1 MELEHDHIRV
11 STRKPRSVRD
21 DKVMTRS
28 WPGFDPREGRR
39 GSREEAAQQ
48 EGNHRAAAKR
58 QSKVGPTATAATAD
72 YFQFGTP
79 WTITQHHTTIPYH
92 TEYIPIHFPFLDL
105 DASPFY
111 ILIMKAWGQATDE
124 RMVHVAS
131 SCHT

>member
-11 STRKPRSVRD
+11 STRKPRSVKD

-58 QSKVGPTATAATAD
+58 QSKVGPTATAATAN

-79 WTITQHHTTIPYH
+79 WTITQPYH
-92 TEYIPIHFPFLDL
+92 TIPNTSQYTSLFSTCL

-124 RMVHVAS
+124 RMVHVAP